1 MRIFELHFNPSPKE
15 DLIFDSFCYEPENVY
30 EKRLGSLFLVG
41 ELKNT
46 LPQHLKFFDNLA
58 NFLKKQYYSAPA
70 RFSPETALKEGLK
83 RTNEFLEKIVKSGD
97 VSWLGN
103 LNSAVFN
110 LTLCRNKWWEINF
123 TKTGDIKILL
133 LRDGEIIDMGKNL
146 EFQDIEPYPL
156 KIFGNIVSGKLVEGD
171 MVLVITKDIFSVF
184 NESRSV
190 SVASRQKLKK
200 GKGFNRSPSVIEQ
213 IALISPFDGTEAK
226 KLKDILKLK
235 EQELLKTSGICLL
248 CFLTKETWAA
258 DKKPK
263 IFTFQRETEKFSI
276 LQVFQPVVKEIN
288 LFFTHRASTHR
299 REGEDEDGVL
309 IARRCARVI
318 DAFKGL
324 KLKALKG
331 LERLK
336 QTPKKLLKFG
346 KPRTK
351 SRIKKPKIKIS
362 LRHLRIELPDNLK
375 KNLVS
380 VFLLVI
386 FLLLGFFIFKREEQ
400 AKLKEYKLILAAV
413 NQDILQADNFLFL
426 KNEEKAF
433 TILKDSWQKLLPLT
447 EKKSAIQKE
456 AVSLKNALEGKLEKA
471 SNLEKIAE
479 PELFFEFDQGDE
491 PKGSSSPFANA
502 RVKEFIPQKMAY
514 FEGSHYFFSSFSDN
528 VYKLTSKAEKSVLPT
543 DQRFNE
549 ATPLNNYLL
558 FLQKPNLVFLLSNDQ
573 FQDTLALKLPYPD
586 FTPKDLAAYQS
597 SLYFLDGKNGEI
609 IKYPGPISVGKDNP
623 QLWLRRDTKKATD
636 AKSVA
641 VNGNVWVL
649 NADNTIFR
657 YFGGDFQNSIVP
669 SFFPFPK
676 DLLKISAQ
684 LESIYLLEP
693 AQKRLIVLTKTGEV
707 IKQFQSEKFDN
718 LKDFAVSENGRTIW
732 LLNGVKVYQI
742 KF

>member
-1 MRIFELHFNPSPKE
+1 MKIFELHFNPSPKE
-15 DLIFDSFCYEPENVY
+15 DLIFDSFCYEPGNVY
-30 EKRLGSLFLVG
+30 EKRLGSLLVVG

-46 LPQHLKFFDNLA
+46 LPQNARFFDNLA

-70 RFSPETALKEGLK
+70 RSSPETALKEGLK

-110 LTLCRNKWWEINF
+110 LVLCRNKWWEINF
-123 TKTGDIKILL
+123 TKTGEIKILL
-133 LRDGEIIDMGKNL
+133 LRGGEIIDMGKNL

-156 KIFGNIVSGKLVEGD
+156 KIFGNIVSGKLIEGD

-213 IALISPFDGTEAK
+213 IAGITPFDGGDEDKSSSSPFAVARINEGK
-226 KLKDILKLK
+226 KIREILKTK
-235 EQELLKTSGICLL
+235 EKELLETSGICLL

-263 IFTFQRETEKFSI
+263 IFTFQREAEKFSI
-276 LQVFQPVVKEIN
+276 LQIFQPLVDV
-288 LFFTHRASTHR
+288 
-299 REGEDEDGVL
+299 
-309 IARRCARVI
+309 
-318 DAFKGL
+318 FKSL
-324 KLKALKG
+324 KLKFLKG

-362 LRHLRIELPDNLK
+362 LRRLRIELPDNLK

-400 AKLKEYKLILAAV
+400 AKLKEYKLILSAV

-471 SNLEKIAE
+471 SNLEEILE
-479 PELFFEFDQGDE
+479 PELFFEFDQ
-491 PKGSSSPFANA
+491 
-502 RVKEFIPQKMAY
+502 KEFIPQKMAY
-514 FEGSHYFFSSFSDN
+514 FEGSHYFFSSFADN
-528 VYKLTSKAEKSVLPT
+528 VYKLTSKAEKSVLST
-543 DQRFNE
+543 DQKFNE
-549 ATPLNNYLL
+549 ATPLNDYLL
-558 FLQKPNLVFLLSNDQ
+558 FLQKPILVFLLSNDQ
-573 FQDTLALKLPYPD
+573 LQNPLSLKLPYPD

-597 SLYFLDGKNGEI
+597 NLYLLDGKNGEI
-609 IKYPGPISVGKDNP
+609 IKYPGPISAGKDNP
-623 QLWLRRDTKKATD
+623 QLWLRKDAKKATD

-649 NADNTIFR
+649 NADNAIFR
-657 YFGGDFQNSIVP
+657 YFGGDFQNSLTMN
-669 SFFPFPK
+669 FFPFPK
-676 DLLKISAQ
+676 DLLKISSQ
-684 LESIYLLEP
+684 SEFIYLLEP
-693 AQKRLIVLTKTGEV
+693 AQKRLIVLTKTGG
-707 IKQFQSEKFDN
+707 ITKQFQSEKFDN
-718 LKDFAVSENGRTIW
+718 LKDFTVSENGRTIW
-732 LLNGVKVYQI
+732 LLNGTKIYQI